1 MTHLDGFNS
10 PARSGAS
17 CQPSDPADCAIL
29 LSTFNGSAFLPQ
41 LLASLRR
48 QSHESWLLYWRDDGS
63 ADGTP
68 HIVRSQV
75 PRDRLVELHSIDR
88 LGPGASFLSILRA
101 SAGKHASYHFADQD
115 DVWLPN
121 KLKLAH
127 ESVVRIDQPVL
138 FHCRQEL
145 IDDQGN
151 PFGLSSI
158 AGSPSFENAVVENI
172 VVGCSAAFNDAAAR
186 LGAAGRPTQV
196 RMHDWWMYLI
206 VSAFGRMAYSSTPTI
221 QYRQHSGNVVGSNSG
236 GISGIRAKFGR
247 HFARK
252 AGAGTTAGQLSD
264 FLSIHGDRLSEEQ
277 RTLARDL
284 IAGRS
289 SISSRLRLAMT
300 TKARRQSAL
309 DQLLLRAVLLMGRY

>member
-1 MTHLDGFNS
+1 MTQLDEFTL
-10 PARSGAS
+10 PERSGVS
-17 CQPSDPADCAIL
+17 WQPSEPADCAIL

-48 QSHESWLLYWRDDGS
+48 QTHESWLLYWRDDGS
-63 ADGTP
+63 ADGTH

-75 PRDRLVELHSIDR
+75 PRNRLVELHSIDR
-88 LGPGASFLSILRA
+88 LGPCASFLSILRA

-127 ESVVRIDQPVL
+127 ESVLRIDQPVL

-151 PFGLSSI
+151 PFGLSSL
-158 AGSPSFENAVVENI
+158 AGSPSFDNAVVENI

-186 LGAAGRPTQV
+186 LGAAGRPTNV
-196 RMHDWWMYLI
+196 LMHDWWMYLI
-206 VSAFGRMAYSSTPTI
+206 VSSLGQVVYSCEPGI
-221 QYRQHSGNVVGSNSG
+221 QYRQHANNVVGSNPG
-236 GISGIRAKFGR
+236 GISAIRTKLRR
-247 HFARK
+247 HFARET
-252 AGAGTTAGQLSD
+252 GASPICGQLSD
-264 FLSIHGDRLSEEQ
+264 FLSIHGNRLSEEQ

-284 IAGRS
+284 IEGRS
-289 SISSRLRLAMT
+289 SITARLRLAMT

-309 DQLLLRAVLLMGRY
+309 DQLLLRAVLLTGRY